1 MHFTCRSFIGDS
13 KLKSWSRF
21 WENDPDDPFL
31 KSTKGHLFALVN
43 LNSNEEKDLNSIGHD
58 INFEFNQTYFSPETS
73 SDIFTNI
80 KQSINFIINNPLYSE
95 YKIDFIVAVVLNNQ
109 VYFGTFGNC
118 KVIFKRQSQI
128 SILLNGLEN
137 QVDTLVGPI
146 RSKDRFFLSTNAF
159 FEKVTWQK
167 IKQFISDSKIQNI
180 EENFLTTIYSLDD
193 QKDLNAAFIQVEPE
207 DDEIVDDLP
216 KEVEETQT
224 NLETSSPTA
233 TENPIIESN
242 KPKFNFV
249 KIIQLIKK
257 VKKNDSVFISHH
269 ETSETNK
276 RKKLSLIFGIVLII
290 GLFLSIYFGYRKN
303 QAQKIER
310 EYQTL
315 KTQVEKEIDNINKIK
330 SLSIDEA
337 SQAAN
342 QTNLLVQKMA
352 TLQVHQDEVKN
363 YDSQLKNILSQTG
376 SDIGIAPDFL
386 YDTKNIA
393 NNSQFQKLIFNDNK
407 IYLLDSNNG
416 RVDYFDIN
424 NKSTKSVLISE
435 KIKSAIN
442 FTLDKTNLY
451 LLNKDSISLFE
462 KDNLTSK
469 IDLTA
474 DSVSPTDFKF
484 WNGAAYVLDSSN
496 QTIWKYNPNSTG
508 FSKAQ
513 NWLKNDAKLN
523 IGAISLAIN
532 GQIWVL
538 HQSGLVVP
546 YSSGVKSNFKV
557 SQASNF
563 TKTNNLDV
571 TLEKDL
577 ITFVDNE
584 NIIYVYQKTGE
595 LLSKY
600 NLGNLKVLDLAFN
613 EINNNIY
620 ILCSDQKI
628 YLIKFQP

>member
-13 KLKSWSRF
+13 ELKSWSRF

-31 KSTKGHLFALVN
+31 KSTKGHLFALIN
-43 LNSNEEKDLNSIGHD
+43 LNATEEKDLSSIGHD
-58 INFEFNQTYFSPETS
+58 INFEFNQTYFNSETD
-73 SDIFTNI
+73 SDIISNI
-80 KQSINFIINNPLYSE
+80 KQSIDFIINNPLYSD

-118 KVIFKRQSQI
+118 KVIFKRQNQI
-128 SILLNGLEN
+128 SILLNGLED
-137 QVDTLVGPI
+137 QIDTIVGPI
-146 RSKDRFFLSTNAF
+146 RAKDRFFLSTNAF
-159 FEKVTWQK
+159 FEKITWQK
-167 IKQFISDSKIQNI
+167 IKQFISDSKIQSI
-180 EENFLTTIYSLDD
+180 EENFLAAVYSLDD
-193 QKDLNAAFIQVEPE
+193 QKDLNAAFIEVEPE
-207 DDEIVDDLP
+207 EDEIIEDLP
-216 KEVEETQT
+216 KKVEEPQIDLKTQT
-224 NLETSSPTA
+224 ST
-233 TENPIIESN
+233 IESK
-242 KPKFNFV
+242 KPKFNFK
-249 KIIQLIKK
+249 KIIQLVQKLKK
-257 VKKNDSVFISHH
+257 DDSVFISHH
-269 ETSETNK
+269 ETKETDK
-276 RKKLSLIFGIVLII
+276 RKKLSLVFGIVLII
-290 GLFLSIYFGYRKN
+290 GLFLSIYLGYQKN
-303 QAQKIER
+303 QSKRIEK

-330 SLSIDEA
+330 SLSIDQA

-342 QTNLLVQKMA
+342 QTNQLVQKMA

-376 SDIGIAPDFL
+376 SATGTTPEFL
-386 YDTKNIA
+386 YDTKNIT
-393 NNSQFQKLIFNDNK
+393 NNSQFQKLIFSDNK
-407 IYLLDSNNG
+407 IYLLDSTNG

-474 DSVSPTDFKF
+474 DKVSPTDFKF

-513 NWLKNDAKLN
+513 PWLKNDAKLN
-523 IGAISLAIN
+523 LGAISLAIN
-532 GQIWVL
+532 GQVWVL

-546 YSSGVKSNFKV
+546 YSSGVKSDFKV
-557 SQASNF
+557 NQASNF

-577 ITFVDNE
+577 LTFVDNE
-584 NIIYVYQKTGE
+584 NIVYVYQKTGE

-613 EINNNIY
+613 EVNNSIY
-620 ILCSDQKI
+620 VLCSDQKI
-628 YLIKFQP
+628 YLIKF